1 MEAGARRPETKNTQ
15 MSETTIK
22 AVKARIVFTDGV
34 KVEVESRPGTDPTKA
49 ITKIRELLDSEST
62 PPHGVPDGNS
72 PHGARFRP
80 GSRDTTEA
88 KGTNPGPPESGTTSD
103 GTAQP

>member
-1 MEAGARRPETKNTQ
+1 MEAGARRPETENAP

-62 PPHGVPDGNS
+62 RPTVSLTETAPTGHDSGQDRGVG
-72 PHGARFRP
+72 
-80 GSRDTTEA
+80 
-88 KGTNPGPPESGTTSD
+88 
-103 GTAQP
+103 

>member
-1 MEAGARRPETKNTQ
+1 MEAGARRPETENAQ

-62 PPHGVPDGNS
+62 RPTAS
-72 PHGARFRP
+72 RTETART
-80 GSRDTTEA
+80 GHD
-88 KGTNPGPPESGTTSD
+88 SGQD
-103 GTAQP
+103 REVG

>member
-1 MEAGARRPETKNTQ
+1 MEAGARRPETENTQ
-15 MSETTIK
+15 RSETTIK

-62 PPHGVPDGNS
+62 
-72 PHGARFRP
+72 RP
-80 GSRDTTEA
+80 TASR
-88 KGTNPGPPESGTTSD
+88 PETAPTGHDSGQD
-103 GTAQP
+103 REVG